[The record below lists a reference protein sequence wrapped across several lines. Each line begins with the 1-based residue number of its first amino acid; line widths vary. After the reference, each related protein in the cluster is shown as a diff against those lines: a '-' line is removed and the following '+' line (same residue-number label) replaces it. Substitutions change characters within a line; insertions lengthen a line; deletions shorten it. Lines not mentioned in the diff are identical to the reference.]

1 MTLPLDYENVKANPH
16 KTLLQL
22 YLDSVPSKPYC
33 SDDKTA
39 RYIKPKEIALKFPY
53 IQHNPPF
60 SISTLVIDHDDSESH
75 YLWDDYRAPPPNF
88 AVMSRKKGFSHLNYM
103 IRNKVYKNRNDTI
116 KSFRLL
122 CAIEKAL
129 IKKLKA
135 DPQYTNLMSKNPIHD
150 EWVRYDFNIWQYD
163 LYDFFD
169 YLELPK
175 FAIEENTLFEFGLGR
190 NCTVFDE
197 LRHIAYSKIKEFSF
211 EIDQD
216 LFINHLF
223 DIAYNRLNL
232 LFPIPLSEKE
242 VFGIAKSVG
251 RWTHSHFDKTV
262 FKAIQSAR
270 GKKSGIKRLEK
281 ASTLYKEIK
290 EIKLKNPHLSNRNI
304 AEILKVNEKTVRNA
318 FKYIEPTTD
327 DSELFEDQPE
337 LF

>member
-1 MTLPLDYENVKANPH
+1 MTVPLDFENVKTNPH
-16 KTLLQL
+16 ISLLQL
-22 YLDSVPSKPYC
+22 YLDSVPAKPYC

-39 RYIKPKEIALKFPY
+39 RYIKPKELALKFPY

-60 SISTLVIDHDDSESH
+60 SVSTLVIDHDDSESH
-75 YLWDDYRAPPPNF
+75 YIWDDYHAPPPNF
-88 AVMSRKKGFSHLNYM
+88 AVMSKKKGFSHLNYM
-103 IRNKVYKNRNDTI
+103 IRNKVYKNNNQNI
-116 KSFRLL
+116 KAFRLL

-135 DPQYTNLMSKNPIHD
+135 DPQYSNLMSKNPIHD
-150 EWVRYDFNIWQYD
+150 DWVRYDLQIHQYD
-163 LYDFFD
+163 LHDFFD
-169 YLELPK
+169 YLDLPK
-175 FAIEENTLFEFGLGR
+175 IELKENALFEFGLGR

-197 LRHIAYSKIKEFSF
+197 LRHIAYSQIREFSF

-216 LFINHLF
+216 LFIKHLF

-232 LFPIPLSEKE
+232 LFETPLSEKE

-251 RWTHSHFDKTV
+251 RWTHSHYDKNV

-281 ASTLYKEIK
+281 ASQLYREIK
-290 EIKLKNPHLSNRNI
+290 ELKLKNPHFSNRTI
-304 AEILKVNEKTVRNA
+304 AEMLKVSKDTVRNA

-327 DSELFEDQPE
+327 DKELFEDQPE